1 MKKENKERKIFEPS
15 KEQETQLLLLLV
27 NLPLQRIEVVKA
39 QVEGI
44 SFSVR
49 IRVVSACQIMKK
61 CKRHIINFD
70 IMH

>member
-27 NLPLQRIEVVKA
+27 NFPLQRIEVVKA

-49 IRVVSACQIMKK
+49 IRVVT
-61 CKRHIINFD
+61 
-70 IMH
+70 